1 MPFLC
6 SYANIS
12 VVTGTSEGF
21 NWSDNFRTR
30 AERTASIGGMQPG
43 MGMSAQRDRAK
54 SVAVM
59 EPPAREMP
67 KAKEQVRPD
76 HFQERILKGDFYM
89 D

>member
-1 MPFLC
+1 LTH
-6 SYANIS
+6 ANTS
-12 VVTGTSEGF
+12 LFTGTSEGF

-30 AERTASIGGMQPG
+30 AERTASIAGGVQSG
-43 MGMSAQRDRAK
+43 IGMSGAQRDRAK

-59 EPPAREMP
+59 EPPVREMP
-67 KAKEQVRPD
+67 KAQEQVRPD

>member
-1 MPFLC
+1 M
-6 SYANIS
+6 
-12 VVTGTSEGF
+12 GTSPS
-21 NWSDNFRTR
+21 N
-30 AERTASIGGMQPG
+30 
-43 MGMSAQRDRAK
+43 QRDRAK

-67 KAKEQVRPD
+67 KAAKEQVRPD

>member
-1 MPFLC
+1 MSGLSGGPVGGQAG
-6 SYANIS
+6 SP
-12 VVTGTSEGF
+12 
-21 NWSDNFRTR
+21 R
-30 AERTASIGGMQPG
+30 AAHG
-43 MGMSAQRDRAK
+43 RAA

-67 KAKEQVRPD
+67 KPKEQVRPD

>member
-1 MPFLC
+1 MIDRAG
-6 SYANIS
+6 S
-12 VVTGTSEGF
+12 SEGF

-30 AERTASIGGMQPG
+30 AERTSIASAGGMDRPT
-43 MGMSAQRDRAK
+43 MGHARAK

-59 EPPAREMP
+59 EPPPAAPP
-67 KAKEQVRPD
+67 KPKEQVRPD